1 MPYEP
6 GQSGN
11 PGGRRNQRPMRDAIE
26 AELRQEVPDPDDPKA
41 RATKYRLLARA
52 LVKAGLGGD
61 IRAISEIN
69 DRVDGKVPQAL
80 TGIDDGPVQVVVR
93 RFSDG
98 EDKS

>member
-1 MPYEP
+1 MTFKAGE
-6 GQSGN
+6 SGN
-11 PGGRRNQRPMRDAIE
+11 PGGRKTVRPMREAIE